1 MALSTSGLPT
11 TFLRVRQR
19 AIRELSVR
27 RRAFVRLRLQV
38 TNQADAFSSF
48 SHPTYGCG
56 IEYVRIY
63 DVSMGNSRL
72 CHPLPIQRTSRH
84 QGTRSSCAEHPGCRC
99 WVLLPRGIFPLAC
112 CKFGL
117 LNLKVAIHL
126 SIPHKCKHAND
137 LVDLSLVGET
147 MSYVLSIYRAYSSSR

>member
-1 MALSTSGLPT
+1 M
-11 TFLRVRQR
+11 
-19 AIRELSVR
+19 
-27 RRAFVRLRLQV
+27 

-48 SHPTYGCG
+48 SHATYGCG

-63 DVSMGNSRL
+63 DVSMGNSRF
-72 CHPLPIQRTSRH
+72 CHPLPIQHTSRH
-84 QGTRSSCAEHPGCRC
+84 QGTRSSCAERPGCRC

-137 LVDLSLVGET
+137 LVDLSLVSET
-147 MSYVLSIYRAYSSSR
+147 MFCVLSIYRDVLLRLLVLPLSNGSPVCPRCLDQLQFCRLPS